1 MKSQRNPL
9 RKRTPKPGC
18 FYRGLLILGYLS
30 VAAGGLVTLG
40 GMAGFIS
47 TFIKS
52 ASDISSALQNL
63 DQGFALFGLTLIA
76 TYLGAFTALGC
87 VGLIGIGLGFLFMF
101 LSTAP
106 AEQHPI
112 DKPMPLP

>member
-18 FYRGLLILGYLS
+18 FYRGLLIFGYLS
-30 VAAGGLVTLG
+30 IAAGGLITLG
-40 GMAGFIS
+40 STVGFIS
-47 TFIKS
+47 AFIKS

-76 TYLGAFTALGC
+76 TYLGVFTALGC

-101 LSTAP
+101 LSTSP
-106 AEQHPI
+106 AEHPI

>member
-1 MKSQRNPL
+1 M

-30 VAAGGLVTLG
+30 VATGGLITLG
-40 GMAGFIS
+40 GLAGFIS

-76 TYLGAFTALGC
+76 TYLGAFAALGC